1 MARLPDNG
9 FLLGRNHTT
18 PRAGVGFGRVANDHV
33 FEAIE
38 EFLVDSSD
46 GHGMIFAP
54 TGAGKKRNILMPTLL
69 SSTNSMIVL
78 DVKGELARESA
89 AHRRDLLGQDV
100 HILDPWKLVTD
111 TPDSF
116 NPLDVIDPQ
125 DEGLADDC
133 FALSSLLV
141 DQAPIKEAYWDDS
154 AQAVV
159 AGLICHVVE
168 CAKENDRSLRRVWQL
183 ANADDPIYGLASL
196 LDTMP
201 VHPFARAQIAS
212 LLSLSADNT
221 RSCILSVMHQHLRVF
236 ASERVHKAVERTSF
250 DLEKLRS
257 GAPFTLYVVVPWLKL
272 KSHAPL
278 LRLWLSALMNVLF
291 SRESPPERPTL
302 LLLDEA
308 AQLGRMDQIPQAI
321 TLARGFG
328 VRCLLFLQSHA
339 QLRTLYPND
348 HEVLM
353 ENCATL
359 ATFGHTGFSMSQ
371 GMANA
376 LGDIAADQLFAMS
389 RNEIAVRRAY
399 ERTRIVSRLDY
410 VNDPELA
417 GLAAPDRM
425 HPTQNPPPPRAA
437 GQR

>member
-9 FLLGRNHTT
+9 FLLGRNRSAAASPMGFTSGGR
-18 PRAGVGFGRVANDHV
+18 RAP
-33 FEAIE
+33 EPMTE
-38 EFLVDSSD
+38 EYVVDASD

-54 TGAGKKRNILMPTLL
+54 TGAGKKRNILAPTLL
-69 SSTNSMIVL
+69 SATNSMIVL
-78 DVKGELARESA
+78 DVKGELARETA
-89 AHRRDLLGQDV
+89 AHRRDVLGHDV

-111 TPDSF
+111 APDSF
-116 NPLDVIDPQ
+116 NPLDVIDPK
-125 DEGLADDC
+125 DESLADDC
-133 FALSSLLV
+133 FALSSLLI

-168 CAKENDRSLRRVWQL
+168 CAKESDRSLRRVWRI
-183 ANADDPIYGLASL
+183 ANADDPIYGMATL
-196 LDTMP
+196 LDTLP
-201 VHPFARAQIAS
+201 VHPFARAQMAG
-212 LLSLSADNT
+212 LLALSADNT
-221 RSCILSVMHQHLRVF
+221 RSCIVSVMHQHLRVF
-236 ASERVHKAVERTSF
+236 AGERVQKAVERTSF
-250 DLEKLRS
+250 DLQKLKS
-257 GAPFTLYVVVPWLKL
+257 GAPVTLYIVVPWLKL

-278 LRLWLSALMNVLF
+278 LRLWLSALMSVLF
-291 SRESPPERPTL
+291 SRERPPERPTL

-308 AQLGRMDQIPQAI
+308 AQLGRMDQIPQAV
-321 TLARGFG
+321 TLSRGFG

-371 GMANA
+371 GMSNA
-376 LGDIAADQLFAMS
+376 LGDISADRLFAMTGD
-389 RNEIAVRRAY
+389 EIAVRRAG
-399 ERTRIVSRLDY
+399 EMTRILTRLDY
-410 VNDPELA
+410 VRDPELA

-425 HPTQNPPPPRAA
+425 HPGPVAA
-437 GQR
+437 ACKR